1 MRFRFEMDGD
11 VYSKNKESFKRILA
25 KHGLRWKG
33 SLERPFWASGSER
46 VTAVFD
52 RDREKDILRR
62 ATLVWESV
70 KKSTLLEEL
79 KGWAWEVGANVSEDR
94 SPSAEEVTDEVER
107 ALRNWDLI
115 WKPNVDL
122 LRAQGR
128 PSTWIEADVKRWKQ
142 RRLERRRELIGQ
154 ATD

>member
-1 MRFRFEMDGD
+1 MD
-11 VYSKNKESFKRILA
+11 SFKQTLA

-52 RDREKDILRR
+52 RDREKDILRS

-94 SPSAEEVTDEVER
+94 SPSAEEVKDEVER
-107 ALRNWDLI
+107 PLRNWDLSS
-115 WKPNVDL
+115 KPNEVA
-122 LRAQGR
+122 LRPRGR
-128 PSTWIEADVKRWKQ
+128 PTTSHDA
-142 RRLERRRELIGQ
+142 
-154 ATD
+154 